1 MKVVKNLK
9 VEPYSG
15 EDKIDD
21 DEDDYIEL
29 KEEGIIVSDEPTENI
44 EELEEDIPFQDDW
57 ERISLV
63 GMKQSISNWID
74 DNLENEDVENY
85 DIHSKEDETRLYVKV
100 HQENS
105 EDEEDDTDHYF
116 CIFEK
121 HETKKVEMTDVKF

>member
-1 MKVVKNLK
+1 MEVVKNLK

-29 KEEGIIVSDEPTENI
+29 KEEGIIVSDEPTDNNED
-44 EELEEDIPFQDDW
+44 LEEDIPFQDDW

>member
-29 KEEGIIVSDEPTENI
+29 KEEGIIVSDEPTDNI

-74 DNLENEDVENY
+74 DNLENQDVENY

-121 HETKKVEMTDVKF
+121 HDTRKVEETDLC

>member
-9 VEPYSG
+9 VVPYSG
-15 EDKIDD
+15 EDKID

-29 KEEGIIVSDEPTENI
+29 KEEGIIVSDEPTDNI
-44 EELEEDIPFQDDW
+44 EDLEEDIPFQDDW

>member
-29 KEEGIIVSDEPTENI
+29 KEEGIIVSDEPTDNI

-63 GMKQSISNWID
+63 GMKQSICNWID
-74 DNLENEDVENY
+74 DNLENQDVENY

>member
-21 DEDDYIEL
+21 NEDDYIEL
-29 KEEGIIVSDEPTENI
+29 KEEGIIVSDEPTDNI
-44 EELEEDIPFQDDW
+44 EELEEDIPFQDNW

-74 DNLENEDVENY
+74 ENLEHESEENY
-85 DIHSKEDETRLYVKV
+85 DIYSKEDERRLYVKV
-100 HQENS
+100 HQENC
-105 EDEEDDTDHYF
+105 EDEEDDTEHYF

-121 HETKKVEMTDVKF
+121 HDTRKVEETDLC

>member
-1 MKVVKNLK
+1 MKEEEKGK
-9 VEPYSG
+9 IVEQYTG
-15 EDKIDD
+15 EDR
-21 DEDDYIEL
+21 EDDSIEL
-29 KEEGIIVSDEPTENI
+29 KETGVIVLDEPTDNNED
-44 EELEEDIPFQDDW
+44 LEEDIPFQDDW

-63 GMKQSISNWID
+63 DMKQSICNWID

-85 DIHSKEDETRLYVKV
+85 DIQSKQDETRLYVKV

-105 EDEEDDTDHYF
+105 EDEEGDTDHYF

>member
-9 VEPYSG
+9 VVPYSG

-29 KEEGIIVSDEPTENI
+29 KEEGIIVSDEPTDNI

-74 DNLENEDVENY
+74 DNLENQDVENY

>member
-29 KEEGIIVSDEPTENI
+29 KEEGIIVSDEPTDNI

-63 GMKQSISNWID
+63 DMKQSICNWID

-85 DIHSKEDETRLYVKV
+85 DIQSKQDETRLYVKV

>member
-29 KEEGIIVSDEPTENI
+29 KEEGIIVSDEPTDNI
-44 EELEEDIPFQDDW
+44 KELEEDIPFKEDW
-57 ERISLV
+57 KRISV
-63 GMKQSISNWID
+63 VNMKRSISNWID

>member
-1 MKVVKNLK
+1 MTEEKGKI
-9 VEPYSG
+9 VEQYTG
-15 EDKIDD
+15 EDR
-21 DEDDYIEL
+21 EDDYIEL
-29 KEEGIIVSDEPTENI
+29 KEEVIIVSDEPTDNNED
-44 EELEEDIPFQDDW
+44 LEEDIPFQDDW

-85 DIHSKEDETRLYVKV
+85 DIQSKQDETRLYVKV

>member
-15 EDKIDD
+15 EDKID

-29 KEEGIIVSDEPTENI
+29 KEEGIIVSDEPTDNI

-85 DIHSKEDETRLYVKV
+85 DIQSKQDETRLYVKV

>member
-1 MKVVKNLK
+1 MKEEEKEIVV
-9 VEPYSG
+9 EQYTG
-15 EDKIDD
+15 EDREDD
-21 DEDDYIEL
+21 DFGLNIHYH
-29 KEEGIIVSDEPTENI
+29 KEDEPTDNNED
-44 EELEEDIPFQDDW
+44 LEEDIPFQDDW

-63 GMKQSISNWID
+63 DMKQSICNWID

-121 HETKKVEMTDVKF
+121 HETKKVEMIDVKF

>member
-29 KEEGIIVSDEPTENI
+29 KEEGIIVSDEPTDNI

>member
-1 MKVVKNLK
+1 MTEEKVKI
-9 VEPYSG
+9 VEQYTG
-15 EDKIDD
+15 EDRE
-21 DEDDYIEL
+21 DESIEL
-29 KEEGIIVSDEPTENI
+29 KENGVIVFDEPTDNI

-85 DIHSKEDETRLYVKV
+85 DIQSKQDETRLYVKV

>member
-29 KEEGIIVSDEPTENI
+29 KEEGIIVSDEPTDNI
-44 EELEEDIPFQDDW
+44 EDLEEDIPFQDDW

-63 GMKQSISNWID
+63 DMKQSICNWID

-85 DIHSKEDETRLYVKV
+85 DIQSKQDETRLYVKV

>member
-1 MKVVKNLK
+1 MEVVKNLK

>member
-29 KEEGIIVSDEPTENI
+29 KEEGIIVSDEPTDNI

-85 DIHSKEDETRLYVKV
+85 DIQSKQDETRLYVKV

>member
-29 KEEGIIVSDEPTENI
+29 KEEGIIVSDEPTDNNED
-44 EELEEDIPFQDDW
+44 LEEDIPFQDDW

-63 GMKQSISNWID
+63 DMKQSICNWID
-74 DNLENEDVENY
+74 DNLENQDVENY

>member
-9 VEPYSG
+9 VVPYSG
-15 EDKIDD
+15 EDKIDE

-29 KEEGIIVSDEPTENI
+29 KEEGIIVSDEPTDNI